1 MIQSMTGFA
10 EKKFAHQDLS
20 AKVSIKT
27 LNHRFFDWNYRGPPL
42 GGVENRLRTLCQ
54 KKIHRGRVE
63 VSLDLGFSDSSRW
76 DFWVNEDL
84 LEKMI
89 SSFEKVFSKT
99 KREIK
104 ISTENI
110 FALPHAVEI
119 KRRAFS
125 GEETS
130 FLEEIFEKTLDELI
144 KSRQREGKELKR
156 EIRGYLQNMKRN
168 LRRIEKL
175 ARTHPLI
182 IREKL
187 VQKLKE
193 LNHDGS
199 LSEEKLAEEAA
210 YLAQR
215 YDLMEEVTRLRY
227 HLNHMQAL
235 LSSAIKEPIGKKLDF
250 IAQELNREANTI
262 NAKAQNI
269 EIINNVLTVKSEV
282 ESIRQQVQN
291 IE

>member
-1 MIQSMTGFA
+1 MTGFA

>member
-1 MIQSMTGFA
+1 MTGFA
-10 EKKFAHQDLS
+10 EKRFARQDLS
-20 AKVSIKT
+20 AKVSIRT
-27 LNHRFFDWNYRGPPL
+27 LNHRFFDWNYRGIPL

-54 KKIHRGRVE
+54 KRIHRGRVE
-63 VSLDLGFSDSSRW
+63 VSLDLGFSDASRW
-76 DFWVNEDL
+76 DFWINQDL
-84 LEKMI
+84 LEKII
-89 SSFEKVFSKT
+89 SSFEKVFSET

-104 ISTENI
+104 ISIENI
-110 FALPHAVEI
+110 FTLPHAVEI

-125 GEETS
+125 GEEIS
-130 FLEEIFEKTLDELI
+130 FLEEIFEKTLDEVI
-144 KSRQREGKELKR
+144 KSRQREGSELKR

-168 LRRIEKL
+168 LKRIEKL

-199 LSEEKLAEEAA
+199 LSEEKLAEETA

-215 YDLMEEVTRLRY
+215 YDLKEEVTRLRY

-235 LSSAIKEPIGKKLDF
+235 SSSAIKEPVGKKLDF

-269 EIINNVLTVKSEV
+269 EIINEVLAVKSEV

-291 IE
+291 VE

>member
-1 MIQSMTGFA
+1 MTGFA
-10 EKKFAHQDLS
+10 EKKFTHQDLS
-20 AKVSIKT
+20 AKVSIRT

-63 VSLDLGFSDSSRW
+63 VSLDLEFSDSSRW

-84 LEKMI
+84 LKKMI

-269 EIINNVLTVKSEV
+269 KIINNVLGVKSEV